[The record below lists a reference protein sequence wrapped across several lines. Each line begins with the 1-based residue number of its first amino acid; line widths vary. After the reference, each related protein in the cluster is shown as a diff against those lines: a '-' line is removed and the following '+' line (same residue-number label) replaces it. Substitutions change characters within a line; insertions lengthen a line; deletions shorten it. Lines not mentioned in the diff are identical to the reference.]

1 MRRTLKQPKKRLDHS
16 PRHDDRTA
24 TLITVE
30 IFPECRSPGKAGP
43 SGNSFAIP
51 ATRHKLFL
59 SGNNT
64 LRKFVAGL
72 NIDHYREILAVETD
86 PTSGGPICGKSHP
99 LSDRH
104 QGAFKASSALKASG

>member
-64 LRKFVAGL
+64 MRKFVAGL

-86 PTSGGPICGKSHP
+86 GEKRKLIEK
-99 LSDRH
+99 LLADAEAELAAAKEKDRE
-104 QGAFKASSALKASG
+104 QKAH